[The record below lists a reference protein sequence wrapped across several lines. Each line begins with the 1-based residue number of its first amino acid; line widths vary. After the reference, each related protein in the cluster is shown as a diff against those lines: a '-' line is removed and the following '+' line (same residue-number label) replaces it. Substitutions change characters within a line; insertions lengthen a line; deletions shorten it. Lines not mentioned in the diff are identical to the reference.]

1 MEIAE
6 IKKSKECSECWI
18 CGSTKNVKILSIKA
32 KKRTNISLSLCE
44 KCREKICL
52 TLEDEA
58 IKEYEESEL
67 AKEFDLLGPTLH

>member
-6 IKKSKECSECWI
+6 IKKSKECSECSI
-18 CGSTKNVKILSIKA
+18 CGSTKNVKIISIKA
-32 KKRTNISLSLCE
+32 KKMDISLNLCE

-58 IKEYEESEL
+58 IKEYEGSEL
-67 AKEFDLLGPTLH
+67 AKEFDLLGPDLH